1 MAAVLAWIVA
11 VERHQPR
18 AGRPSPLD
26 FPAAISRRALEWAEW
41 LATRAGTRLLLN
53 VNAAPGSPEHQRV
66 QALQAQVLNP
76 ADAHRAD
83 ARALHDA
90 VDEIVRLPAADK
102 DILLVLWIGHGVM
115 SNRQRLLLNEDSR
128 DAGNLR
134 TWDLDSLLHRL
145 RSKGVPM
152 LQLGVIDSC
161 AQYLSQAPGFETLQA
176 LGEPAQPSQY
186 FYFAATAAGVVAGDR
201 LATAT
206 A

>member
-83 ARALHDA
+83 ARALHRSTRSSA
-90 VDEIVRLPAADK
+90 CPPPT
-102 DILLVLWIGHGVM
+102 
-115 SNRQRLLLNEDSR
+115 
-128 DAGNLR
+128 R
-134 TWDLDSLLHRL
+134 T
-145 RSKGVPM
+145 
-152 LQLGVIDSC
+152 SC
-161 AQYLSQAPGFETLQA
+161 WCCGSAMA
-176 LGEPAQPSQY
+176 
-186 FYFAATAAGVVAGDR
+186 
-201 LATAT
+201 
-206 A
+206 